1 MNTNF
6 YYDENGR
13 MVEVLPESKI
23 EDTNTDYTSINDF
36 PNTTEVI
43 IPDTTDVTRD
53 YKEFIP
59 LIISIITVINAISTA
74 RTGNKII
81 DVGDD
86 DIYLIA
92 SGVIAIISV
101 IVTSWKNTSFSKKDK
116 QRKMIANQVLRKPN
130 FKDIFK

>member
-1 MNTNF
+1 MNNNF
-6 YYDENGR
+6 SYNEDGR
-13 MVEVLPESKI
+13 MVEVFPESNI
-23 EDTNTDYTSINDF
+23 EDTNTDSTSINDF

-43 IPDTTDVTRD
+43 VPDATDVKRD

-92 SGVIAIISV
+92 SGVIAIVSV
-101 IVTSWKNTSFSKKDK
+101 IVTAWKNTSFSRKDK

-130 FKDIFK
+130 VKDIFK

>member
-1 MNTNF
+1 
-6 YYDENGR
+6 
-13 MVEVLPESKI
+13 MVEVFPESNT
-23 EDTNTDYTSINDF
+23 EDTNTDSTGINDF
-36 PNTTEVI
+36 PNTAEVI
-43 IPDTTDVTRD
+43 IPDSTDVKRD

-92 SGVIAIISV
+92 SGVIAIVSV
-101 IVTSWKNTSFSKKDK
+101 IVTAWKNTSFSRKDK

-130 FKDIFK
+130 VKDTFK